1 MSILTYFAR
10 KIKARLAEEIMLLFF
25 RCNDVLFGVKE
36 REEDRNVQVAKEL

>member
-10 KIKARLAEEIMLLFF
+10 KIKARLAEEMLLFF